1 MDKIRNDWTY
11 RRGRASL
18 RSLREELVDARS
30 STQRVLDQDEQVRLD
45 EMQAQ
50 VIALAL
56 AIAGY
61 ESLRGAGGMFVEM
74 EDLRD
79 LGPTLVKARVAKG
92 WSQEK
97 LAQAMDMPK
106 QQIQRYEAAEY
117 ASASLHRLIELV
129 DVLEIGFSGA
139 TETGSDHARAS
150 GIDPGALTRQRA
162 GYSAVEAVQDL
173 ERRIRLRSMTA
184 EEARKIYDDL
194 WDTYNR
200 LSPHSE
206 GASREGSRGID
217 HRLVVREAM
226 AALAGSQ
233 GDAS

>member
-11 RRGRASL
+11 RRGKASL
-18 RSLREELVDARS
+18 RRLREELVDARAS
-30 STQRVLDQDEQVRLD
+30 PQRVLDPDEQERLD
-45 EMQAQ
+45 QMQAQ
-50 VIALAL
+50 VVALAL
-56 AIAGY
+56 AIASY

-74 EDLRD
+74 KDLRD

-92 WSQEK
+92 WSQER

-117 ASASLHRLIELV
+117 ASASLHRVIELA
-129 DVLEIGFSGA
+129 DVLGIGFSEA
-139 TETGSDHARAS
+139 TVTGSNRARAS
-150 GIDPGALTRQRA
+150 SIDSGALTRQRA

-184 EEARKIYDDL
+184 EEARKVFDDL

-217 HRLVVREAM
+217 HRLVVRKAM
-226 AALAGSQ
+226 AVLAGSQ